1 MIAFKGVK
9 VGDFGGMS
17 PYVAI
22 LPLADF
28 GYSISGRSLSMF
40 SSSTMAINPDMPEA
54 HNIRGWYDDIG
65 TSTQFQAHTSS
76 MTSAGTG
83 GTINRSEM
91 RTLNDVK
98 ESQLGS
104 SDKVEY
110 FSCRATVMH
119 IRGENISYP
128 ACGTEGCSKKVVE
141 GHDGWRCEKCDRSF
155 ETPTYR
161 CVAVWS

>member
-1 MIAFKGVK
+1 
-9 VGDFGGMS
+9 
-17 PYVAI
+17 
-22 LPLADF
+22 
-28 GYSISGRSLSMF
+28 MF

-76 MTSAGTG
+76 MTSAGAG

-104 SDKVEY
+104 GDKVEY

-128 ACGTEGCSKKVVE
+128 ACGSEGCSKKVVE

-161 CVAVWS
+161 CVAVWSCLHPFRCG